1 MENKNLT
8 ARELE
13 VLEAQKALS
22 AKEVAEMDDFSINI
36 KGNETLDFNDC
47 VDLYADDEHDTPDE

>member
-13 VLEAQKALS
+13 VLKAKEALS
-22 AKEVAEMDDFSINI
+22 AAEVAEMEDFSIKI
-36 KGNETLDFNDC
+36 KGNETIDFNEC
-47 VDLYADDEHDTPDE
+47 IDLYADEHDTPSE